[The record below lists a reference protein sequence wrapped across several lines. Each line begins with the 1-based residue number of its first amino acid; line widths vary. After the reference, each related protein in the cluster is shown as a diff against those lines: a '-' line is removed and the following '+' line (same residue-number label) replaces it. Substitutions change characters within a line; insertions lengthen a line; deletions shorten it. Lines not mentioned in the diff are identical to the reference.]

1 MGSSTPRVAGERYGC
16 EGRVYST
23 CLSSTHKYRRIVP
36 HRGGSGVYDA
46 PRPRRPLGRPGG
58 PGRKQTRPVPA
69 TDADPREVAE
79 PFQAGQ
85 SPRPGSDETRRGGAP
100 RARPRAGGSFLV
112 NVSFT
117 LLTLVR
123 HWCSYLP
130 TLAHSARTAHANTS
144 KPTSNIEHVFSRF
157 RRSDVEVRRRVA
169 RSPVPTRD
177 FNIRCSTCDGHL
189 PHIICPWIALASH
202 SGAAGSASV
211 IRGAASLVD
220 TLSLP

>member
-1 MGSSTPRVAGERYGC
+1 MTPHGHADRLA
-16 EGRVYST
+16 
-23 CLSSTHKYRRIVP
+23 
-36 HRGGSGVYDA
+36 D
-46 PRPRRPLGRPGG
+46 PGG
-58 PGRKQTRPVPA
+58 RAGNKRALSPQLTPIP
-69 TDADPREVAE
+69 EVAE
-79 PFQAGQ
+79 PFQA
-85 SPRPGSDETRRGGAP
+85 PDPSDETRRGGAP

-220 TLSLP
+220 TLSLPCTLRR